1 MSRSR
6 RCSPQTLRLLGV
18 LLQEP
23 QAWRHGYGLSRLT
36 GLKAGTVYPLLRR
49 LGERG
54 LLESRWEAS
63 PQPGRPSRQGH
74 RLTAAG
80 IIFVRS
86 QQAGT
91 GATR

>member
-6 RCSPQTLRLLGV
+6 RCSPQALRLLGV

-63 PQPGRPSRQGH
+63 PQPGRPTRQGH